1 MSEKQG
7 VTVPDVLAI
16 LPLRDT
22 VLFPQAVLPLSAGR
36 PASLRLVDEAVRAGR
51 VIGVVTQRDAAED
64 EPGPRGLHTVGVVT
78 VIHKVAK
85 QSDGTV
91 RLVVQGLSRFRILEV
106 LQTEPFI
113 KARIEQIPE
122 PSGAPTDL
130 ESEALMRSA
139 VTLFQKIVALSPM
152 LPDEAASLPANI
164 LQPGAL
170 ADVVAAALPTLKTAF
185 KQEVL
190 ETSDVKL
197 RLQKVVAA
205 LT

>member
-1 MSEKQG
+1 MAHRQDL
-7 VTVPDVLAI
+7 TVPDVVAI

-36 PASLRLVDEAVRAGR
+36 PASVRLIDEAVRAGR

-106 LQTEPFI
+106 LQTQPFI

-152 LPDEAASLPANI
+152 LSDEAAILPANI
-164 LQPGAL
+164 LQPDAT
-170 ADVVAAALPTLKTAF
+170 AAEA
-185 KQEVL
+185 
-190 ETSDVKL
+190 
-197 RLQKVVAA
+197 
-205 LT
+205 